1 MNAPINTF
9 FDVTPVGKILV
20 RFSKDLEIFKG
31 GFFWCIIHLSNMIFA
46 VCSATV
52 LLGSVSPWNILSM
65 LFVIYC
71 FSLFAVPFTAIDN
84 QLHKQASNVW
94 TPIHSYWQEALRGS
108 SVIRAFKKDDQ
119 FLQKEMEMMDKTTI
133 QAVAHLSCWIWFNLR
148 VQYTCK
154 LIITCG
160 LVSCLMLKGQVNNTM
175 LAVLLS

>member
-1 MNAPINTF
+1 MCVKVLILTTLNYKLSDGFHTKIMQKVMNAPINTF

-52 LLGSVSPWNILSM
+52 LLGSVSPWNFLSM

-94 TPIHSYWQEALRGS
+94 TPIHSYW
-108 SVIRAFKKDDQ
+108 
-119 FLQKEMEMMDKTTI
+119 
-133 QAVAHLSCWIWFNLR
+133 
-148 VQYTCK
+148 
-154 LIITCG
+154 
-160 LVSCLMLKGQVNNTM
+160 
-175 LAVLLS
+175 

>member
-1 MNAPINTF
+1 MCVKVLILTTLNYKLSDGFHTKIMQKVMNAPINTF

-94 TPIHSYWQEALRGS
+94 TPIHSYW
-108 SVIRAFKKDDQ
+108 
-119 FLQKEMEMMDKTTI
+119 
-133 QAVAHLSCWIWFNLR
+133 
-148 VQYTCK
+148 
-154 LIITCG
+154 
-160 LVSCLMLKGQVNNTM
+160 
-175 LAVLLS
+175 